1 MILQLLFDLQ
11 ARLRTGLAAGGMILL
26 SDPRLPEL
34 QKKVG
39 VLAAKSPV
47 FQRLSNL
54 LQSLADD
61 PELFADRLLETL
73 SLLEALL
80 ITQAE
85 WKAEAAGEA
94 IVLPAEKAYTDIRY
108 SQLKPLIQALTTT
121 GSGRYEII
129 EKTYQH
135 HPERFPVTLP
145 GSQDSFPACN
155 SASGYFFHN
164 RYNIHSV
171 SPGNY
176 FRIEKKL
183 LPVLPYP

>member
-61 PELFADRLLETL
+61 RVVCGPAVGNVVTVGSAADHPGRLE
-73 SLLEALL
+73 
-80 ITQAE
+80 
-85 WKAEAAGEA
+85 
-94 IVLPAEKAYTDIRY
+94 
-108 SQLKPLIQALTTT
+108 
-121 GSGRYEII
+121 SGR
-129 EKTYQH
+129 
-135 HPERFPVTLP
+135 R
-145 GSQDSFPACN
+145 
-155 SASGYFFHN
+155 
-164 RYNIHSV
+164 R
-171 SPGNY
+171 
-176 FRIEKKL
+176 
-183 LPVLPYP
+183 

>member
-1 MILQLLFDLQ
+1 MILQLLLELQ
-11 ARLRTGLAAGGMILL
+11 TRLRTGLAAGGMILL

-80 ITQAE
+80 IT
-85 WKAEAAGEA
+85 GG
-94 IVLPAEKAYTDIRY
+94 V
-108 SQLKPLIQALTTT
+108 
-121 GSGRYEII
+121 
-129 EKTYQH
+129 
-135 HPERFPVTLP
+135 RFPFRLGRSEERRV
-145 GSQDSFPACN
+145 GKECRS
-155 SASGYFFHN
+155 
-164 RYNIHSV
+164 RW
-171 SPGNY
+171 SPY
-176 FRIEKKL
+176 H
-183 LPVLPYP
+183 

>member
-85 WKAEAAGEA
+85 WKAEAGRES
-94 IVLPAEKAYTDIRY
+94 LYRHPLFPAETVD
-108 SQLKPLIQALTTT
+108 
-121 GSGRYEII
+121 SGFDDNR
-129 EKTYQH
+129 K
-135 HPERFPVTLP
+135 RTL
-145 GSQDSFPACN
+145 
-155 SASGYFFHN
+155 
-164 RYNIHSV
+164 R
-171 SPGNY
+171 NY
-176 FRIEKKL
+176 
-183 LPVLPYP
+183 

>member
-80 ITQAE
+80 ITQA
-85 WKAEAAGEA
+85 
-94 IVLPAEKAYTDIRY
+94 
-108 SQLKPLIQALTTT
+108 
-121 GSGRYEII
+121 
-129 EKTYQH
+129 
-135 HPERFPVTLP
+135 
-145 GSQDSFPACN
+145 
-155 SASGYFFHN
+155 
-164 RYNIHSV
+164 
-171 SPGNY
+171 
-176 FRIEKKL
+176 
-183 LPVLPYP
+183 

>member
-1 MILQLLFDLQ
+1 MILQPLFDLQ

-135 HPERFPVTLP
+135 HPERFA
-145 GSQDSFPACN
+145 D
-155 SASGYFFHN
+155 Y
-164 RYNIHSV
+164 R
-171 SPGNY
+171 
-176 FRIEKKL
+176 
-183 LPVLPYP
+183 VLPALIADLDDAYGELAELNEQILRACGAGIVPFLKEGFSLFLQ